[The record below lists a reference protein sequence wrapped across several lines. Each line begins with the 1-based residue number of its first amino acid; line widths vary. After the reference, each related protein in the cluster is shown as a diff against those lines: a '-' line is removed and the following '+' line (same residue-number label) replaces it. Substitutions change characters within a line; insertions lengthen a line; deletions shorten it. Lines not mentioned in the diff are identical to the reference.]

1 MEERLEQATK
11 LVEEMEKE
19 SSLNKV
25 EEMIKDNKIMFKHE
39 EKYYRV
45 RLLNLKEKEELDQL
59 RRKKF
64 GQLIQDKDILL
75 EAALIKVLKT
85 RDIDIDQ
92 IDSDIKKLDV
102 EDLDIQLQLGEA
114 IHNNEGETIF
124 KRYEEQIS
132 EIRIKKAILSTRKNL
147 LLEFSLENQLLNYVS
162 QIITYLSLD
171 IQNEDETWN
180 RMFKKLDD
188 FQIYNDESLINKAG
202 QYSMLL
208 QYS

>member
-1 MEERLEQATK
+1 MDERLEQAK
-11 LVEEMEKE
+11 KIVEEMEKE
-19 SSLNKV
+19 SSLSKV
-25 EEMIKDNKIMFKHE
+25 EEMVKDNKITFEYK
-39 EKYYRV
+39 EKSYRV

-75 EAALIKVLKT
+75 EADLIKVLKT
-85 RDIDIDQ
+85 RNIDIEE
-92 IDSDIKKLDV
+92 INSDIKKLDA
-102 EDLDIQLQLGEA
+102 EDLDIQLKLGDA
-114 IHNNEGETIF
+114 IHKDDGETIF
-124 KRYEEQIS
+124 KRYEEQIK
-132 EIRIKKAILSTRKNL
+132 EIRLKKAILSTRKTL

-171 IQNEDETWN
+171 IQNEDKTWQ
-180 RMFKKLDD
+180 RMFKTLED
-188 FQIYNDESLINKAG
+188 FQIYEDEDLINRAG